1 MIAAG
6 LPDWIPTSYSFD
18 FSRASLRNCLKSCI
32 RFSVAREQTR
42 SIFFALQVDAKI
54 LAIRTVHEFLFRVG
68 DIVAIC
74 AIHILDLC
82 TQSSHEL
89 SVFLFQI
96 PFIQTHLGQPTT
108 SSSPR
113 RSRWRWTTRWRKQHS
128 AILHGRFSGTPNRTH
143 DRPHCLPFLCRIRG
157 RASHYRKVPIVN
169 EFCLFL

>member
-1 MIAAG
+1 MTALG

-18 FSRASLRNCLKSCI
+18 LSRASLRNCLKSCI
-32 RFSVAREQTR
+32 RFSVAREQNR
-42 SIFFALQVDAKI
+42 CIFFALQVDGKM
-54 LAIRTVHEFLFRVG
+54 LAIKTVNKFLVRVG
-68 DIVAIC
+68 DIVAIYT
-74 AIHILDLC
+74 LRFFDLC

-89 SVFLFQI
+89 CIFCCK
-96 PFIQTHLGQPTT
+96 FISFKLKIGQSTT

-157 RASHYRKVPIVN
+157 RASHHWKVPIVN
-169 EFCLFL
+169 ACL